1 MKNKNIYATFLLAL
15 IIGLGSIV
23 YADKMTFLAS
33 DDSFVNGFV
42 PEDNYGSLTF
52 ARLRW
57 QTEADWG
64 RIFPLYKF
72 DLSELPP
79 LVWINWARM
88 RFYVGL
94 ADDSGPGWSV
104 TTNFCPVAVYNN
116 LEDWDEVTVNYNNRP
131 ACTSIAVQELEHFGL
146 LGVDDVFFT
155 YYDFISSG
163 GWLEY
168 YDGSEGTGIR
178 DLVQEWADGSNNYGV
193 TIKGTTY
200 YVTDPSRYFDLQTKE
215 NSSAPVRP
223 SLIVDYM
230 PVPEPAALAILGIFA
245 AGALAVRRR
254 FKKSE

>member
-1 MKNKNIYATFLLAL
+1 MKNKNTYVAFLLGL
-15 IIGLGSIV
+15 MIGLGSTV
-23 YADKMTFLAS
+23 YADQITVRAS

-42 PEDNYGSLTF
+42 PDDNYGSHTF

-57 QTEADWG
+57 QSEADWG
-64 RIFPLYKF
+64 RNFPLYKF

-94 ADDSGPGWSV
+94 TDDDSDPGWSV
-104 TTNFCPVAVYNN
+104 TTNFCPVAVYKN
-116 LEDWDEVTVNYNNRP
+116 LEDWDEVTVTYNNRP
-131 ACTSIAVQELEHFGL
+131 ACTSNVVQELEHFGL

-155 YYDFISSG
+155 YYDYISSG

-168 YDGSEGTGIR
+168 WDGSEGTGIR

-215 NSSAPVRP
+215 NPAAVVRP
-223 SLIVDYM
+223 SIIIDYM
-230 PVPEPAALAILGIFA
+230 PVPEPASVSLLVVLA
-245 AGALAVRRR
+245 AGVLAVRRR
-254 FKKSE
+254 FKL